1 MLTYKFR
8 ISKTVLFFLVI
19 FSIFF
24 FFVNNVLLSEPNMQA
39 LDYITDRRQINA
51 KQAANAKSHREL
63 SSYDSQARVQ
73 WLERKP
79 KAHIITADDKKLV
92 KIHGLKTADKNL
104 RFKKTLNK
112 TYKDNFN
119 KNESEESEM
128 SEYSVNMESTLEDD
142 VDYNND
148 VYTEDNYYN
157 NVAEN
162 TIVKEKEI
170 DKIGTIGLNKPLL
183 KFKSFETLPKN
194 STSKQLKVSDVD
206 KENGKELVKSFQKIS
221 SPSPQDLPISNGIFW
236 SSAIENLVPKGSP
249 SRKLEKE
256 LQKIKTT
263 PVRVLQPPTW
273 NKCGRPK
280 NGLVLLEDNTYLCAR
295 YRDPHNKLVLG
306 EVLSFYLSRLLGL
319 DNVPIVSLSK
329 VNHSS
334 VQWKGINFSK
344 LQWTEGNLVALIQ
357 WIPGISTVR
366 SHVQMPEIIYKAY
379 LQGKPLTGSQLQ
391 QAKLNKT
398 TLSDIV
404 QWGSMIIFDFLTANY
419 DRVAS
424 MQDAALKEKRPSIL
438 QEHIR
443 NLRKSPTSGKFWLID
458 NESGLLDA
466 YDLLYRD
473 KISGKNFVSFHQQML
488 KTMCIFQKSVADS
501 LQTLKSLSAPHLKL
515 EDFARYHEPL
525 LNKIPKDYTYSLFKS
540 MFSKRL
546 AEVSNWIEY
555 CKTR

>member
-79 KAHIITADDKKLV
+79 KAHIITADEKKLV

-119 KNESEESEM
+119 KNDSEESEM

-183 KFKSFETLPKN
+183 KFKSFETLPKD
-194 STSKQLKVSDVD
+194 SSSKQLKVSDVD

-221 SPSPQDLPISNGIFW
+221 SPSQLDLPISNGIFW
-236 SSAIENLVPKGSP
+236 SSAIENLVPK
-249 SRKLEKE
+249 
-256 LQKIKTT
+256 
-263 PVRVLQPPTW
+263 
-273 NKCGRPK
+273 
-280 NGLVLLEDNTYLCAR
+280 DFA
-295 YRDPHNKLVLG
+295 G